1 MNFKAELSKFLTN
14 KWVLNIV
21 AILALLNVLGYI
33 VLGNLNSAIFFI
45 IVAVLTRYF
54 SKNMII
60 VLGIPLILVNL
71 LSLNGDFT
79 EGLENNTATAST
91 DTIAPTKQNNSN
103 GSTKPADTYNDTIK
117 KINQQDAKSKQG
129 LPITPLQPTQTTKNS
144 GSSNAQSDESFE
156 VGRAKK
162 KGYDIDYAAT
172 VEDAY
177 DELNKILGSDG
188 IKRLT
193 DDTQGLM
200 KQQLQLAESM
210 KSMGP
215 LIQGMAPM
223 MKQAQEM
230 LSGMGEGSQG
240 LGGIM
245 DIAKKLTK
253 QSTNQSN

>member
-45 IVAVLTRYF
+45 IVAVLIRYF

-71 LSLNGDFT
+71 LSLKGNFT
-79 EGLENNTATAST
+79 EGLENNTTKSSQNTTTNNT
-91 DTIAPTKQNNSN
+91 DNSDN
-103 GSTKPADTYNDTIK
+103 TYKDTIK
-117 KINQQDAKSKQG
+117 KINQQDAKSRQG
-129 LPITPLQPTQTTKNS
+129 LPITPIQTNETTTNS
-144 GSSNAQSDESFE
+144 NNSNAQSDESFE

-162 KGYDIDYAAT
+162 RGYDIDYAAT

-210 KSMGP
+210 KSMAP

-223 MKQAQEM
+223 MKQAQDM

-253 QSTNQSN
+253 QQNK

>member
-14 KWVLNIV
+14 KLVLNIV
-21 AILALLNVLGYI
+21 ATLAFLNVLGYI
-33 VLGNLNSAIFFI
+33 VLGNLNSVIFFI
-45 IVAVLTRYF
+45 IVAVLIRYF

-71 LSLNGDFT
+71 LSLKGDFT
-79 EGLENNTATAST
+79 EGLENNTTNTNESH
-91 DTIAPTKQNNSN
+91 
-103 GSTKPADTYNDTIK
+103 KPDDTYKDTIK

-129 LPITPLQPTQTTKNS
+129 LPITPLHPTETTNS
-144 GSSNAQSDESFE
+144 SNNNAQSDESFE

-177 DELNKILGSDG
+177 DQLNKILGSDG

-210 KSMGP
+210 KSMAP

-253 QSTNQSN
+253 Q